1 MSTPLRLTALQRR
14 STVQVADR
22 AVLRVGDVCG
32 FVVEHRNRLGWN
44 ERGFVQRGVP
54 VPRLLWRERTAGPSH
69 G

>member
-1 MSTPLRLTALQRR
+1 MTKFNTEIGATQATDHDRL
-14 STVQVADR
+14 VE
-22 AVLRVGDVCG
+22 AVLRVGAVCG

-54 VPRLLWRERTAGPSH
+54 VRRLLWRERTAGPSH